1 MQFQFAKYH
10 GAGNDFVI
18 LDDRRQ
24 RFPVEDQ
31 KFIEHLCEHRL
42 GVGADGVVLLQP
54 SEKADFRMRIFNA
67 DGKEA
72 AQCGNGLRCLVD
84 FIRQMGHPIPT
95 LAQNLVSDKVS
106 ASDLQQAQTLRKQAM
121 FLNMADARSCE
132 GVDAGAVQSQILSQC
147 WYTSNLTIET
157 HERVVQCSWEG
168 DQITVDLGAYIWAH
182 DNFPIDSFSLQ
193 LVHTGVPHAVA
204 FVEDLAVPNFQSVA
218 SKLRFHEAFAPQG
231 ANVNFAQM
239 RGDKIYTR
247 TYERGVEEET
257 LACGTGAAAVAVAAM
272 KKYQLKN
279 PICIVPASC
288 EELFVEVTSKTVK
301 LRGRA
306 TFVFHGSISY

>member
-1 MQFQFAKYH
+1 MQLPFAKYH

-18 LDDRRQ
+18 FDDRKSV
-24 RFPVEDQ
+24 FPIADQ

-42 GVGADGVVLLQP
+42 GVGADGVILLQS
-54 SEKADFRMRIFNA
+54 SEKADYRMRIFNA

-84 FIRQMGHPIPT
+84 FIKQMGHPVPH
-95 LAQNLVSDKVS
+95 
-106 ASDLQQAQTLRKQAM
+106 
-121 FLNMADARSCE
+121 
-132 GVDAGAVQSQILSQC
+132 
-147 WYTSNLTIET
+147 LTIET
-157 HERVVQCSWEG
+157 QERIVKCSWEG

-182 DNFPIDSFSLQ
+182 DNFPIEPFSLQ

-204 FVEDLAVPNFQSVA
+204 FVKDLSMPDFQSVA
-218 SKLRFHEAFAPQG
+218 SKLRFHAAFAPHG
-231 ANVNFAQM
+231 ANINFAQIKD
-239 RGDKIYTR
+239 GKIYTR

-279 PICIVPASC
+279 PICIVPASH
-288 EELFVEVTSKTVK
+288 EELFVQVESQTVQ
-301 LRGRA
+301 LRGKA
-306 TFVFHGSISY
+306 TFVFHGFIPY

>member
-1 MQFQFAKYH
+1 MQLSFAKYH

-18 LDDRRQ
+18 FDDRNLK
-24 RFPVEDQ
+24 FPLEDQ

-42 GVGADGVVLLQP
+42 GVGADGVILLQP

-84 FIRQMGHPIPT
+84 FIKQMGHP
-95 LAQNLVSDKVS
+95 S
-106 ASDLQQAQTLRKQAM
+106 QTL
-121 FLNMADARSCE
+121 S
-132 GVDAGAVQSQILSQC
+132 
-147 WYTSNLTIET
+147 IET
-157 HERVVQCSWEG
+157 QERIVPCSWNNN
-168 DQITVDLGAYIWAH
+168 QISVDLGAYIWAH

-193 LVHTGVPHAVA
+193 LVDTGVPHAVA
-204 FVEDLAVPNFQSVA
+204 FVKDLALQDFTSIA
-218 SKLRFHEAFAPQG
+218 SKIRYHEAFAPQG

-239 RGDKIYTR
+239 KSGKIYTR

-279 PICIVPASC
+279 PICIVPASR
-288 EELFVEVTSKTVK
+288 EELFVEVTPKKVLLK
-301 LRGRA
+301 GRA
-306 TFVFHGSISY
+306 TFVFHGVISY

>member
-1 MQFQFAKYH
+1 MQLNFAKYH

-18 LDDRRQ
+18 FDDRMM
-24 RFPVEDQ
+24 RFPVQDE
-31 KFIEHLCEHRL
+31 KFIQHLCEHRL
-42 GVGADGVVLLQP
+42 GVGADGVVLLQL

-84 FIRQMGHPIPT
+84 FIRQMGHP
-95 LAQNLVSDKVS
+95 SS
-106 ASDLQQAQTLRKQAM
+106 S
-121 FLNMADARSCE
+121 
-132 GVDAGAVQSQILSQC
+132 
-147 WYTSNLTIET
+147 LTIET
-157 HERVVQCSWEG
+157 HERIVQCSWEG

-204 FVEDLAVPNFQSVA
+204 FVKDLAIPDFQSVA
-218 SKLRFHEAFAPQG
+218 SKLRFHQAFAPQG

-239 RGDKIYTR
+239 KGDKIYTR

-279 PICIVPASC
+279 PICIVCRPLVKNS
-288 EELFVEVTSKTVK
+288 LSTSRLRRE

>member
-1 MQFQFAKYH
+1 MQLPFAKYH

-18 LDDRRQ
+18 FDDRSL
-24 RFPVEDQ
+24 RFPAGDH

-84 FIRQMGHPIPT
+84 FIRQMGYPH
-95 LAQNLVSDKVS
+95 
-106 ASDLQQAQTLRKQAM
+106 
-121 FLNMADARSCE
+121 
-132 GVDAGAVQSQILSQC
+132 
-147 WYTSNLTIET
+147 SNLTIET
-157 HERVVQCSWEG
+157 HERIVECSWEG

-182 DNFPIDSFSLQ
+182 DNFPIDPFSLQ
-193 LVHTGVPHAVA
+193 LIHTGVPHAVA
-204 FVEDLAVPNFQSVA
+204 FVSDLAIPDFQSIA
-218 SKLRFHEAFAPQG
+218 SKLRFHKAFAPQG
-231 ANVNFAQM
+231 ANVNFAEVK
-239 RGDKIYTR
+239 GNKIYTR

-257 LACGTGAAAVAVAAM
+257 LACGTGAAAVAIAAM

-279 PICIVPASC
+279 PICIVPASR
-288 EELFVEVTSKTVK
+288 EELFVEVMPKTVK
-301 LRGRA
+301 LKGRA
-306 TFVFHGSISY
+306 TFVFHGSICY

>member
-1 MQFQFAKYH
+1 MQFNFAKYH

-18 LDDRRQ
+18 IDDRKM
-24 RFPVEDQ
+24 RFPIEDQ
-31 KFIEHLCEHRL
+31 KFIEHICEHRL

-54 SEKADFRMRIFNA
+54 SETADFRMRIFNA

-84 FIRQMGHPIPT
+84 FIRQMGHC
-95 LAQNLVSDKVS
+95 S
-106 ASDLQQAQTLRKQAM
+106 
-121 FLNMADARSCE
+121 
-132 GVDAGAVQSQILSQC
+132 
-147 WYTSNLTIET
+147 SNLTIET
-157 HERVVQCSWEG
+157 HERIVQCSWEG

-182 DNFPIDSFSLQ
+182 DNFPIGPFSLQ

-204 FVEDLAVPNFQSVA
+204 FVKDLAIADFQSVA

-279 PICIVPASC
+279 PICIVPASR
-288 EELFVEVTSKTVK
+288 EELFVEVTSQTVR

-306 TFVFHGSISY
+306 TFVFHGSISH

>member
-1 MQFQFAKYH
+1 MQLNFAKYH

-18 LDDRRQ
+18 FDDTRLK
-24 RFPVEDQ
+24 FPMEDQ
-31 KFIEHLCEHRL
+31 KFIKHLCEHRL
-42 GVGADGVVLLQP
+42 GVGADGVILLQP

-84 FIRQMGHPIPT
+84 FIQHMGHPLP
-95 LAQNLVSDKVS
+95 NLS
-106 ASDLQQAQTLRKQAM
+106 
-121 FLNMADARSCE
+121 
-132 GVDAGAVQSQILSQC
+132 
-147 WYTSNLTIET
+147 IET
-157 HERVVQCSWEG
+157 QERIVQCSWEG

-182 DNFPIDSFSLQ
+182 DNFPIGSFSLQ
-193 LVHTGVPHAVA
+193 LVHTGVPHVVA
-204 FVEDLAVPNFQSVA
+204 FVKDLAIPDFQLVA
-218 SKLRFHEAFAPQG
+218 SKLRFHKAFAPQG

-239 RGDKIYTR
+239 KGDKIYTR

-279 PICIVPASC
+279 PICIVPASR
-288 EELFVEVTSKTVK
+288 EELFVEVTSQTVR
-301 LRGRA
+301 LRGLA
-306 TFVFHGSISY
+306 TFVFHGSIPY

>member
-1 MQFQFAKYH
+1 MGMQLNFAKYH

-18 LDDRRQ
+18 FDDRMM
-24 RFPVEDQ
+24 RFPVQDE
-31 KFIEHLCEHRL
+31 KFIQYLCEHRL
-42 GVGADGVVLLQP
+42 GVGADGALLLQP

-84 FIRQMGHPIPT
+84 FIRQMGHP
-95 LAQNLVSDKVS
+95 SS
-106 ASDLQQAQTLRKQAM
+106 S
-121 FLNMADARSCE
+121 
-132 GVDAGAVQSQILSQC
+132 
-147 WYTSNLTIET
+147 LTIET
-157 HERVVQCSWEG
+157 HERIVQCSWEG

-204 FVEDLAVPNFQSVA
+204 FVKDLAIPDFQSVA
-218 SKLRFHEAFAPQG
+218 SKLRFHQAFAPQG

-239 RGDKIYTR
+239 KGDKIYTR

-257 LACGTGAAAVAVAAM
+257 LSCGTGAAAVAVAAM

-279 PICIVPASC
+279 PICIVPASG
-288 EELFVEVTSKTVK
+288 EELFVDVSSKAVRLK
-301 LRGRA
+301 GRA

>member
-1 MQFQFAKYH
+1 MQFNFAKYH
-10 GAGNDFVI
+10 GAGNDFII
-18 LDDRRQ
+18 LDDRRM
-24 RFPVEDQ
+24 RFPIADE
-31 KFIEHLCEHRL
+31 KFIQHLCEHRL

-84 FIRQMGHPIPT
+84 FIKQLGHPSPH
-95 LAQNLVSDKVS
+95 
-106 ASDLQQAQTLRKQAM
+106 
-121 FLNMADARSCE
+121 
-132 GVDAGAVQSQILSQC
+132 LS
-147 WYTSNLTIET
+147 IET
-157 HERVVQCSWEG
+157 HERIVQCSWEK

-182 DNFPIDSFSLQ
+182 DNFPIGSFSLQ

-204 FVEDLAVPNFQSVA
+204 FVKDLAIPDFQTVA
-218 SKLRFHEAFAPQG
+218 AKLRFHEAFAPQG

-279 PICIVPASC
+279 PICIVPVSR
-288 EELFVEVTSKTVK
+288 EELFVEVTPQTVR

-306 TFVFHGSISY
+306 TFVFHGLITYSPNRSFE

>member
-1 MQFQFAKYH
+1 MQLPFAKYH

-18 LDDRRQ
+18 FDDRSLK
-24 RFPVEDQ
+24 FPIEDQ

-42 GVGADGVVLLQP
+42 GVGADGVVLLQT

-72 AQCGNGLRCLVD
+72 EQCGNGLRCLVD
-84 FIRQMGHPIPT
+84 FIRQMGH
-95 LAQNLVSDKVS
+95 LHSHL
-106 ASDLQQAQTLRKQAM
+106 M
-121 FLNMADARSCE
+121 
-132 GVDAGAVQSQILSQC
+132 
-147 WYTSNLTIET
+147 IET
-157 HERVVQCSWEG
+157 QERIVECSWEG

-182 DNFPIDSFSLQ
+182 DHFPIDAFSLQ
-193 LVHTGVPHAVA
+193 LIHTGVPHAVA
-204 FVEDLAVPNFQSVA
+204 FVNDLAIPDFQSIA
-218 SKLRFHEAFAPQG
+218 SKLRFHKAFAPQG

-239 RGDKIYTR
+239 KEGKIYTR

-279 PICIVPASC
+279 PICIVPASR
-288 EELFVEVTSKTVK
+288 EELFVEVAPKTVK
-301 LRGRA
+301 LKGQA
-306 TFVFHGSISY
+306 TFVFHGSICY

>member
-1 MQFQFAKYH
+1 MQINFAKYH

-18 LDDRRQ
+18 IDDRKLK
-24 RFPVEDQ
+24 FPIQDQ
-31 KFIEHLCEHRL
+31 KFIQHLCEHRL
-42 GVGADGVVLLQP
+42 GVGADGVILLQT

-84 FIRQMGHPIPT
+84 FIRQMGHP
-95 LAQNLVSDKVS
+95 
-106 ASDLQQAQTLRKQAM
+106 
-121 FLNMADARSCE
+121 
-132 GVDAGAVQSQILSQC
+132 SQH
-147 WYTSNLTIET
+147 LTIET
-157 HERVVQCSWEG
+157 QERIVQCSWEG

-182 DNFPIDSFSLQ
+182 DNFPIGSFSLQ

-204 FVEDLAVPNFQSVA
+204 FVKDVAMPDFQSVA

-239 RGDKIYTR
+239 KGGKIYTR

-257 LACGTGAAAVAVAAM
+257 LSCGTGAAAVAVAAM
-272 KKYQLKN
+272 KKYKLQN
-279 PICIVPASC
+279 PICIVPASQ
-288 EELFVEVTSKTVK
+288 EEIFVEVSFHTVK

-306 TFVFHGSISY
+306 TFVFHGSIFY